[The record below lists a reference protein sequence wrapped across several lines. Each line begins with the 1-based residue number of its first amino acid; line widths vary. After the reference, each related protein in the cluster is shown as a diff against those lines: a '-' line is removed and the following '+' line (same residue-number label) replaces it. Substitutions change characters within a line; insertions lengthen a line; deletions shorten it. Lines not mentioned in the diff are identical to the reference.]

1 MAEYSF
7 LTTWELDAPI
17 EQVWAAITDS
27 TRYPEWWK
35 YVASVEDLSPGDEH
49 GVGRTQRTRWT
60 SALPY
65 GFVFET
71 RVERV
76 EPPRLIELSASG
88 ELAGRG
94 RWELSE
100 AAGGTRVR
108 YAWQVRTTKRWMN
121 LVAPLLRPAAVWNH
135 HILMTE
141 GGEALARRL
150 GARLLQNE
158 TIAAGSARD
167 RLIGRLLGGFA
178 VGASLALVARQGLR
192 RR

>member
-7 LTTWELDAPI
+7 LTTWEVDAPI
-17 EQVWAAITDS
+17 QQVWAVIADS
-27 TRYPEWWK
+27 ARYPEWWR
-35 YVASVEDLSPGDEH
+35 YVASVEELSSGDEQ

-71 RVERV
+71 RVERI
-76 EPPRLIELSASG
+76 EPPHLIELGASG

-100 AAGGTRVR
+100 TAGGTRVR
-108 YAWQVRTTKRWMN
+108 YTWQVRTTKPWMN
-121 LVAPLLRPAAVWNH
+121 LAAPLLRPAALWNH
-135 HILMTE
+135 DVLMTE
-141 GGEALARRL
+141 GGQALARRL
-150 GARLLQNE
+150 GARLLRNE
-158 TIAAGSARD
+158 SGTAGSAND
-167 RLIGRLLGGFA
+167 QLIGPLLAGFA
-178 VGASLALVARQGLR
+178 LGASLTLVARQVLR